1 MQGTASVAPHD
12 SATAEDGVSADLD
25 PAGLRQVH
33 GRLAAHTESGQ
44 VPGLVALVARG
55 DDVHVEVLG
64 HAALDDCAPLR
75 RDAIFR
81 IASLT
86 KPIAAAGAMLL
97 VDDGV
102 VSLSDPVDALLPE
115 LAERRVLRSLESPV
129 DDTVPAARAITVEDL
144 LTFRLGFGLIMAP
157 PGTYPIQEAEAE
169 LGLMTLGPPWP
180 PPPFGSDEW
189 IARFASLPLMEQP
202 GVGWRYNTGAHVLG
216 VLLERASGQPL
227 EMFLRDRLFEPLGM
241 VDTSF
246 SVPSEK
252 QGRFTTAYIPDDAGG
267 LRLLD
272 PPVGGWWNEPPAMA
286 NAAGMLV
293 STLDDFWAFVSMIVA
308 KGRHDGQPLL
318 SAGAVEAMTRDH
330 LSAAQRASAPLFLGP
345 HGGWGYGM
353 AAPGP
358 SRAGAP
364 EPSGYGWNGGTG
376 TVWTTD
382 PDYGLT
388 GIVLSTRAMTSPEPP
403 AHMVDF
409 WQAAYGALTG

>member
-1 MQGTASVAPHD
+1 VSGVTA
-12 SATAEDGVSADLD
+12 GLD
-25 PAGLRQVH
+25 AAGLRNLHDRLTVH
-33 GRLAAHTESGQ
+33 AESRQ
-44 VPGLVALVARG
+44 VPGLVALLARG
-55 DDVHVEVLG
+55 GDVHVEVLG
-64 HAALDDCAPLR
+64 HAALDDPAPLQ

-86 KPIAAAGAMLL
+86 KPISAAGALVL

-102 VSLSDPVDALLPE
+102 LSLSDPVDALLPE
-115 LAERRVLRSLESPV
+115 LAGRRVLRSLESRL
-129 DDTVPAARAITVEDL
+129 DDTVPAERPITVEDL
-144 LTFRLGFGLIMAP
+144 LTMRLGFGCIME

-189 IARFASLPLMEQP
+189 IARFGTLPLLHQP
-202 GVGWRYNTGAHVLG
+202 GADWRYNTGAQVLG
-216 VLLERASGQPL
+216 ILLERASGMPL
-227 EMFLRDRLFEPLGM
+227 EIFLRQRLCEPLGM

-246 SVPSEK
+246 SVPAEK
-252 QGRFTTAYIPDDAGG
+252 QGRFTTAYVPDGTGG
-267 LRLLD
+267 LSLLD

-293 STLDDFWAFVSMIVA
+293 STLDDFWAFVSMITA
-308 KGRHDGQPLL
+308 KGKHEGQPLL
-318 SAGAVEAMTRDH
+318 SAAAVEAMTRDH
-330 LSAAQRASAPLFLGP
+330 LTAAQRASAGLFLGP

-376 TVWTTD
+376 MEWTTD

-388 GIVLSTRAMTSPEPP
+388 GIVLSTRAMTSPGPP
-403 AHMVDF
+403 AHVVEF
-409 WQAAYGALTG
+409 WHAAYDALAG

>member
-1 MQGTASVAPHD
+1 VS
-12 SATAEDGVSADLD
+12 SVSAGLD
-25 PAGLRQVH
+25 AGGLRRLH
-33 GRLAAHTESGQ
+33 DRLAASTESGQ
-44 VPGLVALVARG
+44 VPAMVALLARG
-55 DDVHVEVLG
+55 DDVHTEVLG
-64 HAALDDCAPLR
+64 RLALHDPAPLR

-81 IASLT
+81 IASLS

-97 VDDGV
+97 VDDGML
-102 VSLSDPVDALLPE
+102 SLSDPVEAWLPE
-115 LAERRVLRSLESPV
+115 LANRRVLRSLESPL

-144 LTFRLGFGLIMAP
+144 LTFRLGFGAIMVP
-157 PGTYPIQEAEAE
+157 PGTYPIQNAEAE

-180 PPPFGSDEW
+180 PPSFGSDEW
-189 IARFASLPLMEQP
+189 IARFATLPLLHQP
-202 GVGWRYNTGAHVLG
+202 GTEWRYNTGAQVLG
-216 VLLERASGQPL
+216 ILLERATGQPL
-227 EMFLRDRLFEPLGM
+227 ETFLRERLFEPLGM

-246 SVPSEK
+246 SVPAEK
-252 QGRFTTAYIPDDAGG
+252 QGRFTTAYMPDGAGG

-272 PPVGGWWNEPPAMA
+272 PAAGGWWNEPPAMA

-293 STLDDFWAFVSMIVA
+293 STLEDFWAFVSMIVA

-318 SAGAVEAMTRDH
+318 SPGAVEAMTRDH
-330 LSAAQRASAPLFLGP
+330 LSAAQRASAPLFLGS

-353 AAPGP
+353 AVPGP
-358 SRAGAP
+358 SRADPP

-409 WQAAYGALTG
+409 WQAAYGALAR